1 MVGMIGMM
9 CMIRLQNSR
18 HRGILHRQ
26 AKEANAK
33 SWLEKDAV
41 ASVLAC

>member
-1 MVGMIGMM
+1 MM